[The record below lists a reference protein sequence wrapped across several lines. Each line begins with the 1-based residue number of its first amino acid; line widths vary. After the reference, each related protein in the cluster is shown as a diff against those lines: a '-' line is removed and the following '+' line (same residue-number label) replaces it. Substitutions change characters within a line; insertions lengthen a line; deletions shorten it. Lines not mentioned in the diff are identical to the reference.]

1 MIIFF
6 SKHLAVWK
14 RLLNFAGENKKEKG
28 RIMCTITLSYN
39 ENDVAANEKLDA
51 LLRTGLFVQVENRK
65 DDLDAEKEFYTP
77 EELRSI
83 LINDLNEIYGVKDAI

>member
-1 MIIFF
+1 
-6 SKHLAVWK
+6 
-14 RLLNFAGENKKEKG
+14 
-28 RIMCTITLSYN
+28 MCTITLSYN